1 MRISDGSSDVGSSSL
16 RLAGF
21 EALLRWNHPRRGMVS
36 PYQFIPVAEESVLIS
51 QLGEWVLRTACMEA
65 AQWPDPIRIAV
76 NLSPVQ
82 FYNVGLA
89 STVMNALAASQ
100 IAPGRVE
107 LEITEGVFLRD
118 PTTTRLPLQQLPE
131 MGVRLAPMVFEPGFR
146 RWEIYEKPRSKKKN
160 GK

>member
-1 MRISDGSSDVGSSSL
+1 MDLREALTNIELHVVYQPIFEVKED

-36 PYQFIPVAEESVLIS
+36 PDQFIPVAEESGLIS

-107 LEITEGVFLRD
+107 LERSEEHTSE
-118 PTTTRLPLQQLPE
+118 LQSL
-131 MGVRLAPMVFEPGFR
+131 MRISYAV
-146 RWEIYEKPRSKKKN
+146 
-160 GK
+160 